1 MVDSVENKLGITKKG
16 ISCALDLKESYKSSQ
31 PICIPGEKTKILMP
45 EHLLNLKMDL
55 STLEDPLPLSLMAT
69 RDPESPMSL
78 AAAARLSPLAG
89 KNKFVG
95 EVMKIVADASKHENV
110 TEAIALLHENDFHP
124 KAIGEVVRQTN
135 RAIIQAR
142 KQFSSALR
150 QNLHALLE
158 GDMMPRAF
166 VLEFFELTE
175 NGNLRHDIRKRLVTS
190 LLLST
195 TMRPSIKFLFL
206 ENFDRLPEAVRM
218 TIIQDVLN
226 APENHHTE
234 VIKEEL
240 AWIVNQEKGGS
251 SFKYH

>member
-1 MVDSVENKLGITKKG
+1 MADQLESKLGISRKG
-16 ISCALDLKESYKSSQ
+16 ISCALDLKEKYKTHQ
-31 PICIPGEKTKILMP
+31 PICVPGEKTKILMP
-45 EHLLNLKMDL
+45 ENLLNINLDL
-55 STLEDPLPLSLMAT
+55 ESLEDPMPLSLMAT
-69 RDPESPMSL
+69 RDPESPMSM
-78 AAAARLSPLAG
+78 AAAARLSPKAG

-95 EVMKIVADASKHENV
+95 EVMRIVADASKHENV
-110 TEAIALLHENDFHP
+110 THAINMLHENDFHP

-135 RAIIQAR
+135 RAIVQTR

-158 GDMMPRAF
+158 GEMAPRMF
-166 VLEFFELTE
+166 VKEFFHLTE

-190 LLLST
+190 MLLST
-195 TMRPSIKFLFL
+195 TIRPSIKFLFL

-218 TIIQDVLN
+218 TIIRDVLS

-240 AWIVNQEKGGS
+240 AWIVNNEKGGS
-251 SFKYH
+251 FKYH